1 MRWTKVM
8 ALLPPL
14 PKKHKG
20 WLAGCAVALV
30 LFMIAAVYGD
40 HGLMHVLRMRG
51 EQGDLE
57 RMVFDLQQN
66 NERLRQRIQRLQS
79 DDRYIEQL
87 ARQRLGLVKK
97 GEIVYRQKHP
107 QPPVR

>member
-1 MRWTKVM
+1 M

-20 WLAGCAVALV
+20 WLAACAVGLV
-30 LFMIAAVYGD
+30 LFMFAAVYGG
-40 HGLMHVLRMRG
+40 HGLMHVQRMRS
-51 EQGDLE
+51 EQDNLQ

-66 NERLRQRIQRLQS
+66 NEQLRQRIRRLQS

-97 GEIVYRQKHP
+97 GEIVYRNKHP
-107 QPPVR
+107 QPSAR